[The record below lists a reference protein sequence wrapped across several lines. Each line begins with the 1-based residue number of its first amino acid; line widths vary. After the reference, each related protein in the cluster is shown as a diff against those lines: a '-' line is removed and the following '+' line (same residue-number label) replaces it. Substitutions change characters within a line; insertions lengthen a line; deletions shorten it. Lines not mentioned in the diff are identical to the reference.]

1 MIPPL
6 DRKPDPT
13 PAPPPKRYP
22 FDRVTSCCAGQ
33 IRQLPPMP
41 PEVRRLVEAVATL
54 MARHALATKEK
65 YDESAWHVLTGG
77 ASAFSNAGPSAD
89 PFDSMP
95 NAIAAVR
102 RIFRSEP

>member
-41 PEVRRLVEAVATL
+41 PEVRRLVEWAEGAEAQ
-54 MARHALATKEK
+54 M
-65 YDESAWHVLTGG
+65 ESDR
-77 ASAFSNAGPSAD
+77 GPSKTH
-89 PFDSMP
+89 PTEGEQI
-95 NAIAAVR
+95 IAAVR